1 MNVKMFVI
9 CENAFFDES
18 KKQSVIGIFD
28 RVEVQTE
35 PGALAKVAI
44 AGSITS
50 MKPKKNYTFSVEIH
64 TPSKNTILQ
73 KEVSQ
78 DSSVYGSIAFVINIP
93 VLPFPEIGIYTAI
106 LKFADK
112 VIATFP
118 ISAEKV

>member
-1 MNVKMFVI
+1 MFVI

-18 KKQSVIGIFD
+18 KKQSVIGVFD
-28 RVEVQTE
+28 RVEVQNE

-50 MKPKKNYTFSVEIH
+50 MKPNKNYTFNVEIQS
-64 TPSKNTILQ
+64 PSKKIIMQ

-78 DSSVYGSIAFVINIP
+78 DSSEYGSIAFIVNIS
-93 VLPFPEIGIYTAI
+93 VLPFPEIGIYTAL
-106 LKFADK
+106 LKFENK
-112 VIATFP
+112 EIAKFP